1 MFWHEFK
8 YSFLSCFRTKEVLLW
23 LILFPIF
30 LGTIFKVAFANIGSD
45 NFSAVDIAVVEIS
58 ENRAFNTVI
67 NGIADSDDPLFNVIR
82 TDSDDALDLLEKGEI
97 SGIIYVDEKISMS
110 VSGIING
117 TTTDIKKTIV
127 KTFVEQYNATQAI
140 IVDTV
145 MNNPEKL
152 PDVIAAIS
160 ENVQCN
166 ENIPLTNGNT
176 NNMLAYF
183 HNLIAMVAFLGSNV
197 GIYVAIDLQANL
209 SAKGARISCSPTN
222 KLIVITANLLSKF
235 AEQAISVIIT
245 ITYLLLVLKI
255 DLGDNIPLVY
265 LSGIIGGT
273 VGVSFGFF
281 IGSFGKMSE
290 SAKAALAT
298 AIPLVSCFFS
308 GLMINNMKAVVA
320 MTAPWFNEINP
331 AAVISDTFYCLT
343 IYDDYERF
351 TQKIITMLIMT
362 AVFTAGGFLLTRR
375 RRYASL

>member
-30 LGTIFKVAFANIGSD
+30 LGTIFKVAFTNIGSD
-45 NFSAVDIAVVEIS
+45 SFSAVEIAVVEIS
-58 ENRAFNTVI
+58 ENQAFNAVI
-67 NGIADSDDPLFNVIR
+67 DGIAGSDEALFSVTR
-82 TDSDDALDLLEKGEI
+82 TDRDNALDLLEKGEI
-97 SGIIYVDEKISMS
+97 SGIVYVDEEISMS
-110 VSGIING
+110 VSGVISG
-117 TTTDIKKTIV
+117 TTADIKKTII
-127 KTFVEQYNATQAI
+127 KSFVEQYNSTQAI

-152 PDVIAAIS
+152 PDVIEAFS
-160 ENVQCN
+160 GGVQCN

-222 KLIVITANLLSKF
+222 KLVAITANLLSKF

-255 DLGDNIPLVY
+255 DLGDNIPLIY

-290 SAKAALAT
+290 SAKSALAT

-308 GLMINNMKAVVA
+308 GLMISNMKGVVA